1 MSESRRVQ
9 DIFKT
14 NQEYRKFKKY
24 IDMLESSDFKSK
36 DLNSAIRKI
45 EDLEYKNELL
55 KYL

>member
-14 NQEYRKFKKY
+14 NQDYRKFKKY

>member
-14 NQEYRKFKKY
+14 NQDYRKFKKY

-36 DLNSAIRKI
+36 DLNLAIRKI